1 MRRLARSV
9 VLLALAL
16 SACATY
22 REHLNRG
29 QRMYDENEY
38 ERALAIWRSIE
49 PDMDSLSFNDQA
61 RYCYLRGMT
70 DYRLGF
76 RADSRHWLAMGKA
89 IEQDHPGGLS
99 ADWKARTEEALGDL
113 NKEVYGGSDSV
124 AASESTA
131 VEHVRAPAEG
141 ASGEDK

>member
-9 VLLALAL
+9 VLLSLVL

-29 QRMYDENEY
+29 QRMYDETEY
-38 ERALAIWRSIE
+38 ERALAIWRSLE

-76 RADSRHWLAMGKA
+76 RADARHWLAIGKA
-89 IEQDHPGGLS
+89 IEQDHPGVLS
-99 ADWKARTEEALGDL
+99 ADWKSRTEDALGDL

-124 AASESTA
+124 ANSESTA
-131 VEHVRAPAEG
+131 IEHVKAEG
-141 ASGEDK
+141 PDEK